1 MHRKFEDWYVFY
13 VELFSYVYKEHVMH
27 FLNVFFI
34 YISKFKAN
42 NFESIIEQT
51 LFVYHTFILNSI
63 MAQNLCR

>member
-42 NFESIIEQT
+42 NFESIIET
-51 LFVYHTFILNSI
+51 TFESVDRI
-63 MAQNLCR
+63 MVQKWCR

>member
-42 NFESIIEQT
+42 NFESIIET
-51 LFVYHTFILNSI
+51 TFEL
-63 MAQNLCR
+63 